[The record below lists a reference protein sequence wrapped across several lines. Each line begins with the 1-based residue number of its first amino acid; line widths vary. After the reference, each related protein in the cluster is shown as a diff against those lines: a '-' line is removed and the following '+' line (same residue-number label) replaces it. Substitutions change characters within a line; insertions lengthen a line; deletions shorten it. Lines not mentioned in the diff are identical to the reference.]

1 MSFAAPLVLLG
12 LLALPL
18 AAAWYVREQRRQ
30 RQAVRAFVSAPLTA
44 SVAPRRPG
52 WRRHAPYVVL
62 ALGLAVLVAAVA
74 KPQRLVAKPVR
85 GATVMLANDVSDSM
99 RSTDINP
106 SRLVAARQAAG
117 EFASRLPAGARI
129 GSIEFARHPTLLQ
142 SPTTSRSLI
151 RAALAEVQPG
161 GGGTATGEALELAL
175 NAIKQAPKLNGKRP
189 PAAIVLI
196 SDGAS
201 NVGVGPV
208 QVAREARQQHVKIYT
223 ISIGTSQGTIPFKRH
238 GEVVTTPV
246 PVDPTE
252 LAQIAL
258 ASGGHAYTAANAGT
272 VDAIYASLAKQLGHK
287 RVEQSLLVP
296 AAGIG
301 LVLLAAG
308 AALSLLWF
316 ARIA

>member
-12 LLALPL
+12 LLALPV
-18 AAAWYVREQRRQ
+18 AAALYVREQRRQ
-30 RQAVRAFVSAPLTA
+30 RRAAEAFVSAPLTA

-52 WRRHAPYVVL
+52 WRRHAPYLML
-62 ALGLAVLVAAVA
+62 ALGLAVLIAAAAQPQRSVA
-74 KPQRLVAKPVR
+74 KPIK

-99 RSTDINP
+99 QSTDVSP
-106 SRLVAARQAAG
+106 SRLAAARQAAL
-117 EFASRLPAGARI
+117 EFAHHLPGGVLI

-175 NAIKQAPKLNGKRP
+175 NEIKNAPKLHGKHP
-189 PAAIVLI
+189 PGAIVLI

-201 NVGVGPV
+201 NVGSGPV
-208 QVAREARQQHVKIYT
+208 QVARAARQQHVKIYT
-223 ISIGTSQGTIPFKRH
+223 ISIGTAHGTIPFTRH
-238 GEVVTTPV
+238 GETVTTPV
-246 PVDPTE
+246 PVDPDE
-252 LAQIAL
+252 LAQIAS
-258 ASGGHAYTAANAGT
+258 ASGGHAYTAANEAT
-272 VDAIYASLAKQLGHK
+272 VNEIYTGLAKRLGDK
-287 RVEQSLLVP
+287 QVEQGLLVP

-301 LVLLAAG
+301 LALLAAG
-308 AALSLLWF
+308 GALSLLWF